1 MITNTGI
8 WSKDESYAHIF
19 SFKVAQWIGRYL
31 SSKKQL
37 IDLGCGNGTYLS
49 YLQSIGFEKCIGVE
63 GSEIDFEFDD
73 VVIQDLT
80 IPFDLNKKGNVIC
93 LEVWEHIPLEFEDIL
108 IENIKT
114 HCNGKLILSVALKGQ
129 DGLGHVNC
137 QNNEYI
143 KEKLASHGFKYNE
156 SNTLSLRKCP
166 ENFVA
171 YFRDTLMIY
180 DFIQ

>member
-31 SSKKQL
+31 SKKEPIL
-37 IDLGCGNGTYLS
+37 DFGCGIGTYLS
-49 YLQSIGFEKCIGVE
+49 YFQSIGFQDLTGVE
-63 GSEIDFEFDD
+63 GSEIDFEHP
-73 VVIQDLT
+73 VLIKDLT
-80 IPFDLNKKGNVIC
+80 IPFNLNKKGNVIC

-114 HCNGKLILSVALKGQ
+114 HCKGKLILSVALKGQ

-137 QNNEYI
+137 QNNEYVI
-143 KEKLASHGFKYNE
+143 EKLESHGFKFNAE
-156 SNTLSLRKCP
+156 DTLKIRRSP

-171 YFRDTLMIY
+171 YFRETLMVY